1 LCKQL
6 HGAGNEAEE
15 SAEKAEEAIEGG
27 GSEAAF
33 ESALDASRIGLR
45 AQNAG

>member
-1 LCKQL
+1 M

-15 SAEKAEEAIEGG
+15 SAQATEEAIEGG

-33 ESALDASRIGLR
+33 ESALDAARIGLR
-45 AQNAG
+45 VQNAG